1 MARGDMKV
9 TDTTFGSEAEILNRP
24 PFRATSMTVDFAGV
38 TETDDMGRK
47 VIKGGTPI
55 DKDGKPVTA
64 TPWTGAI
71 GILHYDVNEDYPQG
85 HILTEAYVNVTRAN
99 ANSGLTYDGALVTA
113 MNKAGNR
120 IKLEEPDVIAS

>member
-9 TDTTFGSEAEILNRP
+9 TSTAFGAVNEILNRP
-24 PFRATSMTVDFAGV
+24 PFRATSMTVDFTGV
-38 TETDDMGRK
+38 TDTDDLGRK
-47 VIKGGTPI
+47 VVKGGTPI
-55 DKDGKPVTA
+55 DKDGKAVTA

-71 GILHYDVNEDYPQG
+71 GILHYDVTEDYPQG

-120 IKLEEPDVIAS
+120 IKLEEPDIIGA